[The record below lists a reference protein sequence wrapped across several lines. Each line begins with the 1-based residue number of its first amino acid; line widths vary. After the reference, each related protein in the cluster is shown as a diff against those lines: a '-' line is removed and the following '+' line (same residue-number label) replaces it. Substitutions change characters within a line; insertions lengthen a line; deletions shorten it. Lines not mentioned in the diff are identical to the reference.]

1 MPRRNL
7 KFSFKPCVIGMSALA
22 LVIAPVSL
30 DFTDFPVKLSTA
42 IAKGGGG
49 GGNGGGNGGGGNGGG
64 GGAGGGAG
72 GGDSGSGAGAF

>member
-49 GGNGGGNGGGGNGGG
+49 GAGRGGK
-64 GGAGGGAG
+64 
-72 GGDSGSGAGAF
+72 DDLRTLVVKVRSVQRVLQ

>member
-7 KFSFKPCVIGMSALA
+7 KFSFKPCVIGLSALA

-49 GGNGGGNGGGGNGGG
+49 GNGGG
-64 GGAGGGAG
+64 GGGAG